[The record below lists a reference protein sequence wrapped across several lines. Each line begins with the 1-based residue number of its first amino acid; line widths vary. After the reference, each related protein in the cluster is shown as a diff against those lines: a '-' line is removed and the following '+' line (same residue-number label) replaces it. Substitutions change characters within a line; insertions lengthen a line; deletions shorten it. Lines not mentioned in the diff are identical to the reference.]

1 MSEDTLN
8 KEKESSFILFFKKNK
23 KILISLIIISSIT
36 VFGVLFFNEY
46 KKKQNILISE
56 KFNNAIILLELKTD
70 KNECMHRVV
79 QRDLAERGKFKEQ
92 AKNDFII
99 IF

>member
-8 KEKESSFILFFKKNK
+8 KEKESLFILFLKKNK
-23 KILISLIIISSIT
+23 KVLISLIIISSIT

-56 KFNNAIILLELKTD
+56 KFNNAIILLELKST
-70 KNECMHRVV
+70 NEAKKKITRNY
-79 QRDLAERGKFKEQ
+79 RGKTYLLFSTRPKSF
-92 AKNDFII
+92 N
-99 IF
+99 